1 MITANVN
8 DMGIVLM
15 FDSPA
20 DNLTPEGWEALLD
33 ELKSH
38 FIPNFYQYG
47 KRLHVDVSPEGK
59 HRAVIYLTRW
69 IYVYRDS
76 DVMDNWKYYT
86 SEGRGG
92 KLGDDVV
99 WTLVSWPDL
108 KPKDS
113 FRLVGV
119 VGMVSAFHEAEAKL
133 LGRWKIVHNLDD
145 LIGVV
150 PARGLRSKLRLWS
163 AKAVKLLGS
172 L

>member
-1 MITANVN
+1 MKEFFQALQ
-8 DMGIVLM
+8 DAFPVLKNH
-15 FDSPA
+15 PI
-20 DNLTPEGWEALLD
+20 ALARI
-33 ELKSH
+33 
-38 FIPNFYQYG
+38 FF
-47 KRLHVDVSPEGK
+47 
-59 HRAVIYLTRW
+59 AVLVLGSAYKAKDTRQRICKPLLSKLSNKIFGTTRW
-69 IYVYRDS
+69 VYVYRDS
-76 DVMDNWKYYT
+76 NVMDNWKYYT

-133 LGRWKIVHNLDD
+133 LGRWKIVHNLDG
-145 LIGVV
+145 LIGAV
-150 PARGLRSKLRLWS
+150 PARGLRSKLRFCS
-163 AKAVKLLGS
+163 AKAVKFLGS